1 MHKVH
6 YRTWKGFK
14 VSWDLLV
21 YMRLVLLYINERTT
35 NKMLTFVQK
44 SSMPTADSLSFSL
57 RTGNGI
63 RTQYSRLEWVS
74 QSTRRSYHPQSKV
87 INELFHELLLY
98 TGFNYPLVRLTPKA
112 TWAILERQRPSWW
125 AVFKFSF
132 FSNQIFFLV
141 LARLWVVLRHFLT
154 PLMRSNLGEG

>member
-1 MHKVH
+1 M
-6 YRTWKGFK
+6 WKSLKF
-14 VSWDLLV
+14 VRDLTVKKWLTKE
-21 YMRLVLLYINERTT
+21 IPT
-35 NKMLTFVQK
+35 KKPTFVQK
-44 SSMPTADSLSFSL
+44 SSMVTTDTVSFSL
-57 RTGNGI
+57 HTGNGI

-87 INELFHELLLY
+87 INELFLELLLY

-132 FSNQIFFLV
+132 FSNQIFFGSSQ
-141 LARLWVVLRHFLT
+141 A
-154 PLMRSNLGEG
+154 LGGPKAFSHSLNEI